1 MITILSPAKKLT
13 KECTAITSNYVL
25 PRFLDQSEELIR
37 DLKTMN
43 PNDISSLMGISDKLA
58 LINWERIQ
66 NWDKRFK
73 PETSMEAV
81 YQFLG
86 DTYTGLDAESLSE
99 RDIEFAQDNT
109 RILSG
114 LYGVLRPLD
123 IMMPY
128 RLEMGTKLKNKAG
141 NTLYDYWDD
150 SLAKSLND
158 DLTGHKENVVI
169 NCASV
174 EYFKVIN
181 NETLKAD
188 IITPHFKELRNGKLK
203 IISFYAKRARG
214 MMARFII
221 QNKIQDKND
230 ILAFNLGGYSYDPA
244 ISTPLGPVFTRDQS
258 LN

>member
-1 MITILSPAKKLT
+1 
-13 KECTAITSNYVL
+13 
-25 PRFLDQSEELIR
+25 
-37 DLKTMN
+37 
-43 PNDISSLMGISDKLA
+43 
-58 LINWERIQ
+58 
-66 NWDKRFK
+66 
-73 PETSMEAV
+73 
-81 YQFLG
+81 
-86 DTYTGLDAESLSE
+86 
-99 RDIEFAQDNT
+99 
-109 RILSG
+109 
-114 LYGVLRPLD
+114 
-123 IMMPY
+123 MPY

-141 NTLYDYWDD
+141 NTLYDYWGD

-188 IITPHFKELRNGKLK
+188 IITPHFKELRNEKLK

-221 QNKIQDKND
+221 QNQIQDKND

-244 ISTPLGPVFTRDQS
+244 ISNPLAPVFTRDQS